1 MIHLQSNQRL
11 YISEDLRGYVD
22 KLIDDGTIPYA
33 VDFLQ
38 LGFAYAVREELEP
51 ATDFDRHTITTNTDI
66 LGDAKLVVEAVAQW
80 YARKTRSSPL
90 NDSEELLTFICTAA
104 VVGGRSLKK
113 RWTARSK
120 SQVQNDIIQNFFSD
134 PKWGNAN
141 K

>member
-38 LGFAYAVREELEP
+38 LGFAYAVREEMEP

-66 LGDAKLVVEAVAQW
+66 LGDSKLVMEATAQW
-80 YARKTRSSPL
+80 HARESGWKEIENSDDLLRFICATGIKGARKLR
-90 NDSEELLTFICTAA
+90 
-104 VVGGRSLKK
+104 GKWKK
-113 RWTARSK
+113 RSK
-120 SQVQNDIIQNFFSD
+120 SQIQKSISSL
-134 PKWGNAN
+134 AI
-141 K
+141 

>member
-38 LGFAYAVREELEP
+38 LGFAYAVQEELEP
-51 ATDFDRHTITTNTDI
+51 ATEFDRHTITTNTDI

-80 YARKTRSSPL
+80 YARKIGHAKLENSS
-90 NDSEELLTFICTAA
+90 DLLALICNIS
-104 VVGGRSLKK
+104 VSGGRSLQG
-113 RWTARSK
+113 RWETRSK
-120 SQVQNDIIQNFFSD
+120 SQIQQDILEYNNSQT
-134 PKWGNAN
+134 
-141 K
+141 